1 MKLWD
6 YNQVWWINIGE
17 YAFILLF
24 VVWLFCALAYG
35 AKLQRTQLFPST
47 ARLQPSDE
55 IQDPHIKQQFTQV
68 KEWATK
74 LQQFLDT
81 TFRKVAEIPFNQSES
96 LTVADTGN
104 ADAEFSITHHLSR
117 VPIGFIITKSDAAA
131 NIYDSGTTW
140 TTTTIYLKCDTA
152 NVALS
157 LSVF

>member
-1 MKLWD
+1 MKKPIEPHHIAKAL
-6 YNQVWWINIGE
+6 IFIL
-17 YAFILLF
+17 AFILLID
-24 VVWLFCALAYG
+24 WIEA

-55 IQDPHIKQQFTQV
+55 IRDPQIKQQFTNL
-68 KEWATK
+68 KDWADN
-74 LQQFLDT
+74 LHQFLDT
-81 TFRKVAEIPFNQSES
+81 TFRKVSDIPFNQSES

-104 ADAEFSITHHLSR
+104 ANTEFSITHHLGR
-117 VPIGFIITKSDAAA
+117 VPNGYIITKSDKACGV
-131 NIYDSGTTW
+131 YDSGTTW